1 MRLLTIAPLL
11 LAVSALGACQ
21 QSAAPPAAQAAQRGV
36 TISDAR
42 LVMPILSGN
51 PAAAYFTLT
60 NGSGKAIA
68 LTGVAVAGGEMAMMH
83 ETVEQDGHSSMN
95 MLDSVP
101 VPASGAVA
109 FAPGG
114 KHVMISGLAPELKV
128 GGKTAL
134 TITLADG
141 STINADL
148 AITAQSPASE

>member
-1 MRLLTIAPLL
+1 
-11 LAVSALGACQ
+11 
-21 QSAAPPAAQAAQRGV
+21 
-36 TISDAR
+36 
-42 LVMPILSGN
+42 MPIVSGN

-68 LTGVAVAGGEMAMMH
+68 LTGVAVVGGEMAMMH
-83 ETVEQDGHSSMN
+83 ETVEHDGHSSMD
-95 MLDSVP
+95 MLNTIA

-114 KHVMISGLAPELKV
+114 KHVMVTGLAPELKA

-141 STINADL
+141 STVRADL
-148 AITAQSPASE
+148 PITAQSPASE